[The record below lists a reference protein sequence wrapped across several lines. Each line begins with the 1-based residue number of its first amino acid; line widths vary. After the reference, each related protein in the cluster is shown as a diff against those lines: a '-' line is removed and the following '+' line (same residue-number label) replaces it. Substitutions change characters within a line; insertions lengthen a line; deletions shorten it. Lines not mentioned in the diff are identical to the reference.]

1 MIIIGNWKLQLTVS
15 KENCLEKSCSKPSFY
30 FSYFR
35 FYFNISQFI
44 SLCLVCSAG
53 CSDINFAVESL
64 FMAME
69 RADEGKTDFITLD
82 VLKQMLEIQER
93 SYRSMISMLTDD
105 IKLEI
110 RSLKKDV
117 EDLKVSLQFSQA
129 QFDDHKK
136 TVDTVKSKMEE
147 IDDRVKYLE
156 SYSEDTYN
164 LENRCEEIE
173 EKQEYLENMSRR
185 NNIKVLDL
193 PEEEGEKTWADTEEL
208 VKKTVKEQLHYE
220 DDVHIERAHRMGKPR
235 PLFVMNSDGTKT
247 KSRPRLIARF
257 SSWKEKEAILATAR
271 KVKPKQ
277 IKFFQDL
284 SSRTLKKR
292 AEKIPDLIRER
303 KKGKITYFIL
313 DRLIVREKNEGKG

>member
-35 FYFNISQFI
+35 FYFNISQFV

-69 RADEGKTDFITLD
+69 RADEGKTDFVTLD

-105 IKLEI
+105 IKLEV

-147 IDDRVKYLE
+147 IDDRVKYFE

-220 DDVHIERAHRMGKPR
+220 DDVHIERAHRVGKPR

-247 KSRPRLIARF
+247 KSRPRPIIARF
-257 SSWKEKEAILATAR
+257 SSW
-271 KVKPKQ
+271 

-303 KKGKITYFIL
+303 KKGKIAYFIS

>member
-1 MIIIGNWKLQLTVS
+1 MIL
-15 KENCLEKSCSKPSFY
+15 KEV
-30 FSYFR
+30 R
-35 FYFNISQFI
+35 SQ
-44 SLCLVCSAG
+44 
-53 CSDINFAVESL
+53 
-64 FMAME
+64 
-69 RADEGKTDFITLD
+69 
-82 VLKQMLEIQER
+82 
-93 SYRSMISMLTDD
+93 
-105 IKLEI
+105 
-110 RSLKKDV
+110 KKDI

-136 TVDTVKSKMEE
+136 IVDTVKSKMEE

-185 NNIKVLDL
+185 NNIKILDL

-220 DDVHIERAHRMGKPR
+220 DDVHIERAHRVGKPR
-235 PLFVMNSDGTKT
+235 PFLVMNSDGTKT
-247 KSRPRLIARF
+247 KSRPRPIIARF

-284 SSRTLKKR
+284 SSRTLKKEQR
-292 AEKIPDLIRER
+292 RYQ
-303 KKGKITYFIL
+303 T
-313 DRLIVREKNEGKG
+313 